1 MFEKIIIKPFFLSR
15 HRAAPLARER
25 ELFLAWLHRGGN
37 GLGNLKITACY
48 LLQIV
53 RFLRL
58 KAPRDVAQDE
68 VVRAAKSWATY
79 TGKNRRHPPGF
90 YSEVL
95 FARIA
100 RRWLRFQG
108 RLLPRPQPPQPFSNM
123 LDDFAG
129 YMRSERGLAP
139 ITIQGCGLR
148 AAHFLAWLSKRH
160 RKFSEVS
167 IHDLDRYLATRPR
180 NWTLVTRAGVHARL
194 RAFFRYAESQGLCL
208 PGIPAGLKSPA
219 IQRVSSAPG
228 GPKWSEILQMLQL
241 TNGTS
246 RPSKRAKALLS
257 LFAFY
262 GLRSSEAVGLRL
274 EDFDW
279 QNGTFSVKRAKHG
292 CTQQF
297 PLQRDVGEAVRRYID
312 EARPQCSSPNLFVTL
327 HQPYRPMT
335 HSSAFKVVND
345 RMKCLGIRSKHQ
357 GPHAMRHSCATHLL
371 QSGAT
376 LREIADFLGHHDC
389 QSVGIY
395 AKFNIRSMREVANL
409 DLPGSL

>member
-1 MFEKIIIKPFFLSR
+1 MFEKIIMKPFFLSR

-25 ELFLAWLHRGGN
+25 EQFLAYLHSGGN

-53 RFLRL
+53 RSLEL
-58 KAPRDVAQDE
+58 KVPRDVAQDE
-68 VVRAAKSWATY
+68 VLRAAKSWATDR
-79 TGKNRRHPPGF
+79 GQNSRHSPGRH
-90 YSEVL
+90 SEVL

-108 RLLPRPQPPQPFSNM
+108 RLLPRPLDPQPFSNI

-129 YMRSERGLAP
+129 FMRSERGLAP
-139 ITIQGCGLR
+139 ITVAGCCFR
-148 AAHFLAWLSKRH
+148 AAQFLAWYSKHH
-160 RKFSEVS
+160 RKLSEVS
-167 IHDLDRYLATRPR
+167 LPDLDRYLATRPR

-194 RAFFRYAESQGLCL
+194 RAFFRYAESRGLCP

-219 IQRVSSAPG
+219 IQRVNSVAK
-228 GPKWSEILQMLQL
+228 GPKWSEVLQLLQL

-246 RPSKRAKALLS
+246 RTNRRAKALLS

-274 EDFDW
+274 TDFDW
-279 QNGTFSVKRAKHG
+279 QNDTFSVKRAKRG
-292 CTQQF
+292 CIQQF
-297 PLQRDVGEAVRRYID
+297 PLQEDVGEAIRRYID

-327 HQPYRPMT
+327 HQPYRPISKT
-335 HSSAFKVVND
+335 SAFKIVSD
-345 RMKCLGIRSKHQ
+345 RMERLGVSSKHR
-357 GPHAMRHSCATHLL
+357 GPHAIRHACATHLL

-376 LREIADFLGHHDC
+376 LREIADFLGHRDC

-395 AKFNIRSMREVANL
+395 AQFNVQSMRDVANL